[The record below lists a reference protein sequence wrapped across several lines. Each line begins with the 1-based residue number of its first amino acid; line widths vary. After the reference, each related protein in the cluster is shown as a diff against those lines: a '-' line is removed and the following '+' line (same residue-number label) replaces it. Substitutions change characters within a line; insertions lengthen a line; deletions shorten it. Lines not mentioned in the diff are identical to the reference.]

1 MAHIQYVCHSDD
13 FNLPEIS
20 VALTEKPGETTTAL
34 RWGTGERVDDP
45 KQGSARVIAA
55 ARACYEDS
63 SVASTT
69 IDAIAE
75 RAGVSRRTIYRYFDN
90 KEAILLAVVEEQ
102 AQPFFDAM
110 AGSLAQ
116 LDNDN
121 FRQLLV
127 HCVMYAI
134 SHGPG
139 IDGHQLLMGQKNAA
153 ATERFY
159 LRSARLK
166 HIFREILEGPFLKA
180 QQAGEI
186 DFSWQLDDLLN
197 WVGRLIYS
205 FIRNPEPGETINHM
219 VTQFLL
225 PLPSRN

>member
-1 MAHIQYVCHSDD
+1 MARTDKS
-13 FNLPEIS
+13 
-20 VALTEKPGETTTAL
+20 GEPSAAL

-45 KQGSARVIAA
+45 QRGSARVIAA
-55 ARACYEDS
+55 ARACYEES

-90 KEAILLAVVEEQ
+90 KEAILLAVVEDQ

-110 AGSLAQ
+110 ARSLAQ
-116 LDNDN
+116 FDSGN
-121 FRQLLV
+121 FRELLI

-134 SHGPG
+134 EHGPG
-139 IDGHQLLMGQKNAA
+139 IDGHQVLLGQKNAA

-159 LRSARLK
+159 LRSARMK
-166 HIFREILEGPFLKA
+166 NIFRESLEAPFMQA
-180 QQAGEI
+180 QQQGEI
-186 DFSWQLDDLLN
+186 DLSWQLDDLLN
-197 WVGRLIYS
+197 WVGRLVYS
-205 FIRNPEPGETINHM
+205 FIRNPEPIDAINRM

-225 PLPSRN
+225 PLPTRN